1 MASVGSTGPVCLSWM
16 LLVFILAYLCNCFVI
31 TEKLTFWLDPDV
43 NEDIIHADYHVER
56 TKGRSWWDAA
66 ESGCSQF
73 GGNLYIPQS
82 QNLPE
87 DVIQNME
94 YITYYWIGAVKY
106 PVWIWTADQSNLYTY
121 EGYLPLTTLRPNSSL
136 EGNSAVTC
144 HQFCSRETRLGLRG
158 SDCYCLGNLL
168 NGVQSGHSGVR
179 CPGNYDEYCG
189 DEHGISVYKQEN
201 SVIPSS
207 DSKCGFISVS
217 KTRPD
222 ISNPYSYTSG
232 RTTYY
237 PILALDDKCDT
248 TRGSA
253 CEKNITRH
261 IDGTRGTWTWTFG
274 WTWTWT
280 WTCSGNVCIRNTYS
294 TFNES
299 NQKCD
304 LVKVTLRD
312 IEYLSQAMVTLF
324 STRNTHTYWIGLKR
338 NSVKKWNNGSDMLL
352 TADDYFDVDAVLP
365 KCLAVSKTYSNRV
378 RFYWIKCQNK
388 LQSICEKVKVRTT
401 KPPTRMSTHSTNTP
415 TQLHIE
421 PLSTSDVVHP
431 SSTHRTTTKK
441 SKLEGAADSE
451 RHSSN
456 GNVGI
461 YVGCSIAAVVIGVS
475 LFLLLI
481 SYRQRRLCFND
492 KRSVPTSHN
501 VHFNAAV
508 DNATYSEAAAPPGEP
523 DGLDMHVSSDSS
535 PYYSVVPVARVTPNN
550 HAHRSSRQDPE
561 IEKQRDYYNIK
572 PVENSDAVSGS
583 QQLPDNG
590 HYVVPKV
597 GMSKTTGKH
606 PVSRKPVAHYQN
618 TDQPDYAVPR
628 ARDVEVDGTRDDDNA
643 GIYHLAGEVD
653 QKDNVYTLSRAI
665 DEHSRDATMLEA
677 PYNTLGQD
685 MTPGKKLT
693 GTGTYDRLIHPSQT
707 DACDPVSR
715 DTHVK
720 IGDNTYSH
728 MGQGDHDA
736 DNNYDT
742 TRHRQQRP
750 RLDDY
755 SHTDVLYAVL
765 EDGEDDGED
774 VDDTYHFIN
783 DTKEANATHG
793 KVQPVYSNTGN
804 THDQAVDD
812 ADYYNLPFVTD
823 GGNANSSEDPA
834 SQGGD
839 DVYSL
844 ARTVSDA

>member
-1 MASVGSTGPVCLSWM
+1 MASAGNTGSVYFSWIF
-16 LLVFILAYLCNCFVI
+16 LVFILNCLCLKFVI
-31 TEKLTFWLDPDV
+31 SENLTFWLDPAV
-43 NEDIIHADYHVER
+43 NEDTTHSDYNVGNR
-56 TKGRSWWDAA
+56 RINWWDAA
-66 ESGCSQF
+66 QSGCSQF

-82 QNLPE
+82 QNLPGALLG
-87 DVIQNME
+87 QMNWG
-94 YITYYWIGAVKY
+94 TYYWIGAVKY
-106 PVWIWTADQSNLYTY
+106 PTWIWTADQSNLYTY
-121 EGYLPLTTLRPNSSL
+121 VGYLPLPTFRQNSTL
-136 EGNSAVTC
+136 EGNSALTC
-144 HQFCSRETRLGLRG
+144 HQYCGKSILGLRG
-158 SDCYCLGNLL
+158 NDCYCLGNFVH
-168 NGVQSGHSGVR
+168 GIPSFHFGVR

-189 DEHGISVYKQEN
+189 DEDGISVYKQE
-201 SVIPSS
+201 SIRAIPSF

-217 KTRPD
+217 KTWPN
-222 ISNPYSYTSG
+222 INNPYSYTHG
-232 RTTYY
+232 NLLPTTYY
-237 PILALDDKCDT
+237 HTVSLESNCYT
-248 TRGSA
+248 TRRSA

-261 IDGTRGTWTWTFG
+261 IVENR
-274 WTWTWT
+274 WT
-280 WTCSGNVCIRNTYS
+280 WTCRGNVCLSHAHR
-294 TFNES
+294 TFYAS

-304 LVKVTLRD
+304 LVKVTHGN
-312 IEYLSQAMVTLF
+312 IEHLTQAIVELSGY
-324 STRNTHTYWIGLKR
+324 RETYWIGLQR
-338 NSVKKWNNGSDMLL
+338 ISVKKWNNGSDMLL
-352 TADDYFDVDAVLP
+352 TADDYFGVGAVLP
-365 KCLAVSKTYSNRV
+365 TCLAVWKTYYNSV
-378 RFYWIKCQNK
+378 QFHWLECQSK
-388 LQSICEKVKVRTT
+388 HLSICEKVKVRTT
-401 KPPTRMSTHSTNTP
+401 KPPTRMSTHSTNSPTP
-415 TQLHIE
+415 PHID

-441 SKLEGAADSE
+441 SKLEG
-451 RHSSN
+451 
-456 GNVGI
+456 I
-461 YVGCSIAAVVIGVS
+461 YVGCSIAAAVICVS
-475 LFLLLI
+475 LILLLV
-481 SYRQRRLCFND
+481 SYRQRRLCFKD
-492 KRSVPTSHN
+492 KRSVSTCHN
-501 VHFNAAV
+501 VHFNYAA
-508 DNATYSEAAAPPGEP
+508 DNATYSEAAAPTRVPV
-523 DGLDMHVSSDSS
+523 GLEMPVSSDSS

-550 HAHRSSRQDPE
+550 HANGSSRQDPE

-590 HYVVPKV
+590 QYVVPKV

-618 TDQPDYAVPR
+618 TEQPDYAVPR

-653 QKDNVYTLSRAI
+653 QDNVYTLSRAI
-665 DEHSRDATMLEA
+665 DEHSRDTTMLEA

-693 GTGTYDRLIHPSQT
+693 GTGTYDRLIHPSKT

-715 DTHVK
+715 DRHMK

-728 MGQGDHDA
+728 IGQGDHDA

-750 RLDDY
+750 SLDDY
-755 SHTDVLYAVL
+755 SHTDVLNAVS

-783 DTKEANATHG
+783 DTEEANATHG
-793 KVQPVYSNTGN
+793 KAHPVYSNTGN
-804 THDQAVDD
+804 THAQAVDD

-823 GGNANSSEDPA
+823 RGNANSSEDPA